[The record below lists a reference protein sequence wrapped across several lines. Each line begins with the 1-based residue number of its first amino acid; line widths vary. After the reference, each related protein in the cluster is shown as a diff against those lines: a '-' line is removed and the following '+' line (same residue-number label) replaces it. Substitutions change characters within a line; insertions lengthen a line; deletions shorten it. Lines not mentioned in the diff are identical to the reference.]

1 MTTDTAG
8 GFPIAANRQLGRA
21 ALRLIRADKWMFTL
35 TIGLGVIAA
44 TLSLAPPWLA
54 RLVIDNI
61 TTGATVADVDR
72 YGAALVA
79 LAILQL
85 LISRYS
91 FLATARFGQ
100 KVSQRLRRSIIDRVL
115 NLPARVVDKADAGD
129 LMVRTTSDT
138 NNVTG
143 ILSNAAPEMLISIV
157 QIVLTFVFI
166 AVLSPLL
173 AVVTVIGMLG
183 IPLVTRWYLRRATSA
198 YLAEADGHAQLAESL
213 SGTTNGARTVELYG
227 LQDRRRTDIDS
238 RATIARSAQ
247 FSTLRLRSLFF
258 PVVDSS
264 YAIALSLVLL
274 SGAWMYGEGAI
285 ALGSLIAVLLYVRQV
300 SAPLDTVLL
309 WLESLQSGI
318 ASFARVEGLAGADI
332 TTTPSSAEV
341 PSGAGVE
348 VSGVSFAYEH
358 GPTVLHHV
366 DLTIQP
372 GENIVIV
379 GASGAGKSTFA
390 RLLVG
395 IETPTSGSISLGGVE
410 ASHIPVEVRR
420 SHVALV
426 TQEQHLFHD
435 SIRTNLLLAR
445 PDAEDRELHE
455 AMIAVGA
462 DWLTALPKGLDTI
475 AAQGED
481 LSGSQ
486 AQQIALA
493 RVLLADPQMVVL
505 DEATSLLT
513 PGAAR
518 DVERSLWSVLDG
530 RTVITIAHRLS
541 TAREADRVA
550 VLDGGRIRELG
561 THDELLERD
570 GLYARL
576 WGAWQGDIAEHGDGP
591 K

>member
-1 MTTDTAG
+1 MTTSPQG
-8 GFPIAANRQLGRA
+8 GFPIATNRQLAHA
-21 ALRLIRADKWMFTL
+21 ALRLIRANKWMFAL
-35 TIGLGVIAA
+35 TIGFGVIAA
-44 TLSLAPPWLA
+44 ALSLAPPWLA
-54 RLVIDNI
+54 GLVIDDI

-72 YGAALVA
+72 YGVALVA
-79 LAILQL
+79 LAVLQL

-91 FLATARFGQ
+91 FLVTARFGQ
-100 KVSQRLRRSIIDRVL
+100 MVSQRLRRSIIDRVL

-138 NNVTG
+138 SNVTG
-143 ILSNAAPEMLISIV
+143 IFSNAAPEMLISIV

-166 AVLSPLL
+166 SVLSPVL
-173 AVVTVIGMLG
+173 AVVAVIGLLG

-213 SGTTNGARTVELYG
+213 SGTTNGARAVELYG
-227 LQDRRRTDIDS
+227 LQDRRRADIDS

-247 FSTLRLRSLFF
+247 FATLRLRSVFF

-264 YAIALSLVLL
+264 YAIALTLTLL
-274 SGAWMYGEGAI
+274 AGAWMYGGGGI

-300 SAPLDTVLL
+300 SGPLDTVLL

-318 ASFARVEGLAGADI
+318 ASFARVEGLASADI
-332 TTTPSSAEV
+332 TITTPSTEI

-348 VSGVSFAYEH
+348 VSDVSFAYEH

-366 DLTIQP
+366 DLTIRP

-379 GASGAGKSTFA
+379 GASGAGKSTLA

-395 IETPTSGSISLGGVE
+395 IEAPTNGSVSLGGVE
-410 ASHIPVEVRR
+410 ASHLPVDVRR

-426 TQEQHLFHD
+426 TQEQHLFND

-445 PDAEDRELHE
+445 PDAEDRQLHD
-455 AMIAVGA
+455 AMNAVGA
-462 DWLTALPKGLDTI
+462 EWLTALPEGLDTVV
-475 AAQGED
+475 AQGQD
-481 LSGSQ
+481 LSGAQ

-493 RVLLADPQMVVL
+493 RVLLADPQTVVL

-513 PGAAR
+513 PGAAS

-550 VLDGGRIRELG
+550 VVDGGRIRELG
-561 THDELLERD
+561 THEELLERD

-576 WGAWQGDIAEHGDGP
+576 WGAWQGDIVEYGDGQQ
-591 K
+591 